1 MGTHDDSRS
10 RLGAWYTPTELVA
23 HVVGSTLPE
32 RYTPGQVVT
41 VLDPACGDGRF
52 LSVAADSIRRLG
64 GIPVLTGIDISPE
77 AIEAAHRYPGL
88 RDAELI
94 CADALS
100 ADALAGLAGRRWDV
114 VLGNPPFLSPLSA
127 QVRADAAH
135 RDGEPSAGGQYAD
148 SAVEFLSLA
157 VRVANENGGRVGFVL
172 PLSVL
177 GSRDAGPVRE
187 EIDAVADIR
196 WLWWSPSMVFD
207 AQVFTCAVGL
217 VRRGRRG
224 DVARTVVTRTIGPD
238 FTPMPACELPSFD
251 VRSGTSW
258 AELIADDMGVP
269 ALPDDM
275 MIDGELVDRARAN
288 ADFRDQYYGI
298 VDAVLD
304 AADTLHAADAPH
316 AVDAPDAV
324 DVVSGQ
330 GTAPL
335 VTTGLIDPGICR
347 WGSAPVRYAKQ
358 RFVAPVVV
366 IDRLTPELQDWVR
379 ARRKPKV
386 MVATQTSIIEAVA
399 DPTGHW
405 LPAVPVISVSPHPE
419 FAPDEA
425 ERTLWE
431 IAAVL
436 TSPVASAFVARR
448 AAGTGMSARVVR
460 VTARHLHAVPW
471 PAGDLGPAVAAIR
484 VGDVLACGAHVVRAY
499 GVTGVDADALLDWW
513 GSRVRR

>member
-1 MGTHDDSRS
+1 MATRDDSRS
-10 RLGAWYTPTELVA
+10 RLGAWYTPTELVT

-32 RYTPGQVVT
+32 RYTSGQVVT

-52 LSVAADSIRRLG
+52 LSVAADGIRRRG
-64 GIPVLTGIDISPE
+64 GIPVLTGIDISPA

-100 ADALAGLAGRRWDV
+100 ADALVGLQGRRWDIV
-114 VLGNPPFLSPLSA
+114 VGNPPFLSPLSA
-127 QVRADAAH
+127 QVRADTAH
-135 RDGEPSAGGQYAD
+135 REGEPTAGGQYAD
-148 SAVEFLSLA
+148 TAVEFLSLA

-196 WLWWSPSMVFD
+196 WLWWSPTMVFD
-207 AQVFTCAVGL
+207 AQVFTCAIGL

-224 DVARTVVTRTIGPD
+224 DVARSVVTRTIGPD

-269 ALPDDM
+269 TLPDDM
-275 MIDGELVDRARAN
+275 TVDGELVDRAHAN

-298 VDAVLD
+298 VDAVID
-304 AADTLHAADAPH
+304 EADIR
-316 AVDAPDAV
+316 VDAEADPDPAEGTWPV
-324 DVVSGQ
+324 E
-330 GTAPL
+330 TAPL

-366 IDRLTPELQDWVR
+366 VDRLTPELQEWVR
-379 ARRKPKV
+379 NRRRPKV
-386 MVATQTSIIEAVA
+386 MVATQTSIVEAVT

-405 LPAVPVISVSPHPE
+405 LPAVPVISVSPDPE
-419 FAPDEA
+419 LTSDEA

-484 VGDVLACGAHVVRAY
+484 SGDVLACGAHVVRAY
-499 GVTGVDADALLDWW
+499 GITGVDADALLEWW
-513 GSRVRR
+513 GARVRR

>member
-1 MGTHDDSRS
+1 MPTRDDSRS

-52 LSVAADSIRRLG
+52 LSVAADGIRRRG
-64 GIPVLTGIDISPE
+64 GIPVLTGIDISPA

-100 ADALAGLAGRRWDV
+100 AEALSGMQGRRWDI

-127 QVRADAAH
+127 QVRADTAH

-148 SAVEFLSLA
+148 TAVEFLSLA

-196 WLWWSPSMVFD
+196 WLWWSPTMVFD

-224 DVARTVVTRTIGPD
+224 DVARSVVTRTIGPH

-275 MIDGELVDRARAN
+275 TVDGSLVDRAQAN

-298 VDAVLD
+298 VDAVVD
-304 AADTLHAADAPH
+304 EADTLDGAGDPDGGAAT
-316 AVDAPDAV
+316 V
-324 DVVSGQ
+324 GQ

-386 MVATQTSIIEAVA
+386 MVATQTSIVEAVT

-419 FAPDEA
+419 FTPLEA

-471 PAGDLGPAVAAIR
+471 PAGDLGQAVAAIR
-484 VGDVLACGAHVVRAY
+484 AGDVLACGAHVVRAY
-499 GVTGVDADALLDWW
+499 GITGPDADALLEWW
-513 GSRVRR
+513 ATRVRR